1 MYLRHVRCVCPA
13 KPSARSL
20 HVTVPIELV
29 ACMLAALMLVS
40 SQAWGASQFITETQV
55 YQAKDGGY
63 FIHRI
68 PALLSTQKGTLLAF
82 CEARVGSAGDSS
94 PTDVVLR
101 RSFDSGKTW
110 APAQVVAH
118 SQGYTVGNP
127 APVQDRKTGVI
138 WLLLTANPAG
148 LTEAEIED
156 GSPKGTRTVWV
167 IHSGD
172 DGASWSAPGEI
183 TPSTK
188 DPSWTWYATGP
199 GNGIQ
204 LRDGRLVIPCDHK
217 VSKTHE
223 FYAHV
228 IYSDD
233 DGKTWRLGG
242 SSGPETNE
250 SAVVQRADGS
260 LLMNMRSYAGKNRR
274 AISYSHDGGLT
285 WSAVHLDPVLIE
297 PVCEASLFRYTLAG
311 KGGKDRLLFA
321 NPADTVRDRLTV
333 RLSYDEGETWPVA
346 RLVYE
351 GFSEYSSLAI
361 LSDGTIGLLY
371 DRGPGKPSAESR
383 WYPPSDSEIVFSR
396 FNLQWLSQGADR
408 LTGKPVI
415 R

>member
-1 MYLRHVRCVCPA
+1 
-13 KPSARSL
+13 
-20 HVTVPIELV
+20 
-29 ACMLAALMLVS
+29 
-40 SQAWGASQFITETQV
+40 
-55 YQAKDGGY
+55 
-63 FIHRI
+63 
-68 PALLSTQKGTLLAF
+68 
-82 CEARVGSAGDSS
+82 
-94 PTDVVLR
+94 
-101 RSFDSGKTW
+101 
-110 APAQVVAH
+110 
-118 SQGYTVGNP
+118 
-127 APVQDRKTGVI
+127 
-138 WLLLTANPAG
+138 
-148 LTEAEIED
+148 
-156 GSPKGTRTVWV
+156 
-167 IHSGD
+167 
-172 DGASWSAPGEI
+172 
-183 TPSTK
+183 
-188 DPSWTWYATGP
+188 
-199 GNGIQ
+199 
-204 LRDGRLVIPCDHK
+204 
-217 VSKTHE
+217 
-223 FYAHV
+223 
-228 IYSDD
+228 
-233 DGKTWRLGG
+233 
-242 SSGPETNE
+242 
-250 SAVVQRADGS
+250 
-260 LLMNMRSYAGKNRR
+260 MNMRSYAGKNRR